1 MRRYKLII
9 ITAIIVF
16 LTMISYGFC
25 ADVAKIGILDGQRV
39 LETSDAG
46 QAARNQIKK
55 RYSRMEEELKK
66 RNAEFEEQKSQ
77 FDRNAMVMSQEKREQ
92 SQRDLQIKKMDLQ
105 QMSKK
110 YTGEL
115 KQMEQK
121 LLSKINDDVK
131 KIVQEIGKSE
141 GYLVII
147 DRAAAPYYPT
157 SIDITD
163 KLIKKY
169 NAQYAKGQ
177 KKSSKKE

>member
-9 ITAIIVF
+9 ISVLALF
-16 LTMISYGFC
+16 FTMNSYGIC

-66 RNAEFEEQKSQ
+66 RNAEFEEQKNQ
-77 FDRNAMVMSQEKREQ
+77 FERNAMVMSQEKREQ

-131 KIVQEIGKSE
+131 KIVQEIGKTE

-147 DRAAAPYYPT
+147 DRAAVPYYPT